1 MAHPHPPIIL
11 LHGALGAADQLT
23 PLATALGERFTP
35 VVVEFEGH
43 GQTPAPDRPFRM
55 EHFAANVVSALDAQ
69 GLASADIFG
78 YSLGGYV
85 ALCLARSAPER
96 VRRVMTLGTKL
107 RWSPA
112 DAEREL
118 RQLDPEQIQARVPK
132 FAALLAERHGADAWM
147 PLLARTAEMMTHLG
161 EAPALVDEDF
171 RALTLPVR
179 LAIGDRDTMAG
190 MYDTLGVYRLL
201 PAGELAVLP
210 GTGHPLERVAPAAL
224 AAQIAEFF
232 AVDA

>member
-1 MAHPHPPIIL
+1 MPQPRPPLLL
-11 LHGALGAADQLT
+11 LHGALGAADQLA
-23 PLATALGERFTP
+23 PLASALAERFTP
-35 VVVEFEGH
+35 IVVEFEGH
-43 GQTPAPDRPFRM
+43 GRTPAPDRPFRM
-55 EHFAANVVSALDAQ
+55 ENFAANVTAALDAHS
-69 GLASADIFG
+69 LAAADIFG

-118 RQLDPEQIQARVPK
+118 RQLDAEQIQARVPK
-132 FAALLAERHGADAWM
+132 FAALLAQRHGAAAWV

-161 EAPALVDEDF
+161 EEPSLHDEDF
-171 RALTLPVR
+171 RALSLPLR
-179 LAIGDRDTMAG
+179 LTIGDRDTMAG

-210 GTGHPLERVAPAAL
+210 GTGHPLERVAPEAL
-224 AAQIAEFF
+224 AAQIVDFF
-232 AVDA
+232 AVEA